1 MSSLSLVIQSEA
13 GVDVRFPLKSGEQ
26 TIGRSAEN
34 DIQLM
39 HRSVSRVHATIL
51 VRPQG
56 VRILDR
62 ESHNGTFVNGLKVV
76 ESEVVVGDQMHF
88 GQVQGRLA
96 GRVDANGEDEWG
108 SESTVGHHEIPA
120 EDPRLAALT
129 TAQRRVFWKLIDG
142 LSEKQ
147 ISDELHIAVNT
158 THNHKRRIYEV
169 FDVSSQAA
177 LIAEFRKRTPPGSN
191 GRPDDDSE

>member
-1 MSSLSLVIQSEA
+1 MSSLSLVIQSES

-26 TIGRSAEN
+26 TIGRSSEN

-62 ESHNGTFVNGLKVV
+62 ESHNGTFVNGLKVL

-88 GQVQGRLA
+88 GQVQGKLA
-96 GRVDANGEDEWG
+96 GTLDANGEDEWG
-108 SESTVGHHEIPA
+108 SESTIGHHEIPP
-120 EDPRLAALT
+120 EDPRLGQLT
-129 TAQRRVFWKLIDG
+129 PAQRRVFWKLIDG
-142 LSEKQ
+142 LSEKE

-169 FDVSSQAA
+169 FEISSQAA
-177 LIAEFRKRTPPGSN
+177 LIADFRKRN
-191 GRPDDDSE
+191 GRGQNGRQDDAST

>member
-1 MSSLSLVIQSEA
+1 MSSLSLVIQSES

-26 TIGRSAEN
+26 TIGRSSEN

-88 GQVQGRLA
+88 GQVQGKLA
-96 GRVDANGEDEWG
+96 GRLDANGEDEWG
-108 SESTVGHHEIPA
+108 SESTIGHHEIPP
-120 EDPRLAALT
+120 EDPRLGQLT
-129 TAQRRVFWKLIDG
+129 PAQRRVFWKLIDG
-142 LSEKQ
+142 LSEKE
-147 ISDELHIAVNT
+147 ISDELHISVNT

-169 FDVSSQAA
+169 FEISSQAA
-177 LIAEFRKRTPPGSN
+177 LIADFRKRN
-191 GRPDDDSE
+191 GRGKNGRQDEGAE